1 MLLVCIVLVLSAS
14 LVISFPSQRLP
25 TMSTGIKRK
34 LDSLPK
40 YEIPEKLTNFISATM
55 ASFKCCTHDEAH
67 CYRVAISSRLIAES
81 EAGADPRLAYIA
93 GLLHDV
99 LDSKLQDAEGSLSAE
114 DQLRRILKNE
124 PDFLTE
130 AEIEK
135 TFLIIKNV
143 GYKNIIKE
151 GYDAFTLPVEY
162 RCVQDADLLDAIGAI
177 GIARCMAYSGKKNR
191 KLFGLSRSPQAE
203 GISHDE
209 YMKAQNSAT
218 DSAVDHFFDKL
229 LTIAPRLTT
238 QLGKSLAQK
247 RQAYMAAY
255 LKQLDDELADCGDV
269 TSEGLA
275 EAVDYMLAGPAA
287 ANNL

>member
-1 MLLVCIVLVLSAS
+1 MN
-14 LVISFPSQRLP
+14 
-25 TMSTGIKRK
+25 TGTKRK
-34 LDSLPK
+34 LEALPK
-40 YEIPEKLTNFISATM
+40 FEIPEKLTSFIAATM

-81 EAGADPRLAYIA
+81 EDGADPRLAYIA

-124 PDFLTE
+124 ADFLAETE
-130 AEIEK
+130 TEK
-135 TFLIIKNV
+135 VFLIIKNV

-151 GYDAFTLPVEY
+151 GYDAFKLPVEY

-203 GISHDE
+203 GISHED
-209 YMKAQNSAT
+209 YMKAQNCAT

-238 QLGKSLAQK
+238 HLGKTLAQK
-247 RQAYMAAY
+247 RQAYMAEY
-255 LKQLDDELADCGDV
+255 LKQLDDELADCGDA

-275 EAVDYMLAGPAA
+275 EAVDYMLAGPGAA
-287 ANNL
+287 ASDK